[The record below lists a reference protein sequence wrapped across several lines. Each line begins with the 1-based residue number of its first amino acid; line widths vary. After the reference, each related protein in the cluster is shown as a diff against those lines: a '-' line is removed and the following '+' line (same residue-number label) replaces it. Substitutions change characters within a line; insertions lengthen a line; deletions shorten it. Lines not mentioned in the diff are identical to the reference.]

1 MTQPKPPYVSSVEE
15 EFLRFS
21 QTRLEGLSLTEDEAS
36 LKLYRQAIEDGLG
49 QIKARVGG
57 APCS

>member
-1 MTQPKPPYVSSVEE
+1 MIQSKPPYVSSVEE

-21 QTRLEGLSLTEDEAS
+21 KARLEGLSLTEDAAS
-36 LKLYRQAIEDGLG
+36 LKLYQQAVQDGLE
-49 QIKARVGG
+49 QIKARTGG